1 MALIFLPGSGCSSNV
16 WNNQLDFFDGS
27 IALNFPGHPDGDLI
41 DSVVGLVDWLVD
53 ILDQHAEKSVV
64 LVGHSFGS
72 AVALQVAINSH
83 PAIKGLV
90 LIGSGSRL
98 KVMPMILD
106 NLAKLVATKSDV
118 PEMMLSANKGIQE
131 PLRSEIDDAIKVNGV
146 SALLN
151 DFKACNEFDV
161 SEYLSTIKVPTHII
175 VGEKDVMTPLKY
187 AEYLNANIQ
196 TSTLSIVPSGSHMVF
211 AEQSNEVNIIIKSFL
226 DSL

>member
-16 WNNQLDFFDGS
+16 WRHQLDFFDDS

-41 DSVVGLVDWLVD
+41 DNVSGLADWLVN
-53 ILDQHAEKSVV
+53 ILDQHEDESVI

-118 PEMMLSANKGIQE
+118 PEIMLSANKDIQE
-131 PLRSEIDDAIKVNGV
+131 PLRTEINHAIKLNGV

-161 SEYLSTIKVPTHII
+161 SEYLKTIKIPTQII

-187 AEYLNANIQ
+187 AEYLNSNIKN
-196 TSTLSIVPSGSHMVF
+196 SILSIVPNGSHMVF
-211 AEQSNEVNIIIKSFL
+211 AEQPNDVNFIIKSFV

>member
-16 WNNQLDFFDGS
+16 WHHQLEFFYDG
-27 IALNFPGHPDGDLI
+27 IAVNFPGHPDGDLI
-41 DSVVGLVDWLVD
+41 GSVSELADWLGL

-98 KVMPMILD
+98 KVMPMILE
-106 NLAKLVATKSDV
+106 NLARLVASEGDV
-118 PEMMLSANKGIQE
+118 PEVMLSANKGIQE

-196 TSTLSIVPSGSHMVF
+196 KSTLSIVPSGSHMVF